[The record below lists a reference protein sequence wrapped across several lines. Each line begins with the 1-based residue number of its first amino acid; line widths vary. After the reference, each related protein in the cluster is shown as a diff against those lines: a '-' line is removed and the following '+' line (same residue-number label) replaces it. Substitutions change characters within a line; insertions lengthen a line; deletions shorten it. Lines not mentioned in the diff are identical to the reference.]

1 MACDTT
7 LLMPGAVLSFI
18 HLCPTSIKVFLQYS
32 FDKMAY
38 SEVVSVSL
46 SVFGQYC
53 EPIEVFCS
61 SKQIALVSAF
71 DEKIQV
77 WEEVGGGYDRES

>member
-7 LLMPGAVLSFI
+7 LFMPRAVFSFI
-18 HLCPTSIKVFLQYS
+18 QFVSQECVFNI
-32 FDKMAY
+32 DKMAY
-38 SEVVSVSL
+38 SKLVRVSL
-46 SVFGQYC
+46 SAFGQYC
-53 EPIEVFCS
+53 ESIVVFCS

>member
-1 MACDTT
+1 MAFSKLVC
-7 LLMPGAVLSFI
+7 
-18 HLCPTSIKVFLQYS
+18 
-32 FDKMAY
+32 
-38 SEVVSVSL
+38 VSL
-46 SVFGQYC
+46 SAFGQYC
-53 EPIEVFCS
+53 EPIVVFCS

>member
-7 LLMPGAVLSFI
+7 LLSLELCLDSSN
-18 HLCPTSIKVFLQYS
+18 LCPTSIKVCLQYS

-38 SEVVSVSL
+38 SKLVRVSL
-46 SVFGQYC
+46 SAFGQYC
-53 EPIEVFCS
+53 ESIVVFCG

>member
-1 MACDTT
+1 
-7 LLMPGAVLSFI
+7 
-18 HLCPTSIKVFLQYS
+18 
-32 FDKMAY
+32 MAY
-38 SEVVSVSL
+38 SKLVCVSL